1 MKSAGLEAGGN
12 DGQVIASYN
21 FFGGVFFV
29 LCYLLLPQ
37 HTSCQV
43 TGIVIKHRRT
53 AAMYITSPRDEI
65 LKIGMRNEVVNNF
78 FISCAVPSL
87 ASNASGKQTYGIDA
101 YPNFGFISLR
111 NK

>member
-21 FFGGVFFV
+21 FFGGVIFV
-29 LCYLLLPQ
+29 LCYLMLPQ

-65 LKIGMRNEVVNNF
+65 LKKLVCETKWWIMIYLMRST
-78 FISCAVPSL
+78 ISC
-87 ASNASGKQTYGIDA
+87 
-101 YPNFGFISLR
+101 F
-111 NK
+111 